1 MTLASFQQ
9 AIVASRAQHVAVLAS
24 RRCGKS
30 YALAN
35 AAALRLVGFRIGAAG
50 LERDPDGPTPQ
61 LLASHS
67 ELAAQHLLAAVH
79 AHVEALARTG
89 LLPRDRFPGDLSA
102 SSFTLG
108 DGAGTSARALADNSR
123 TARGGE
129 GDLTVDEACFQ
140 RNFEEFYGA
149 ASLLAGATKRRPSGY
164 RVRVASTPWVEGTLA
179 HRILDGDGSALD
191 SMRHFARWRIT
202 VQDACRAGVPRPMSE
217 AEQHEYLDRLRAE
230 LGAES
235 FDREMGLQWVS
246 ASSMFLSREMLEG
259 ARYAPNEF
267 PAAHD
272 IVRRVAGADI
282 ARSKTGNLNVI
293 LQVSIDRSGV
303 LWAHPPEVAR
313 GQEFSVTQDAIGRC
327 VTEGCARV
335 AVDAGGLGAP
345 LAEALSK
352 AHPGKIESVVFSAS
366 RKTEMLEGLAAALQF
381 GKLRLPADIGLLR
394 DLASLRKVA
403 RAGGGYSFDAPT
415 GADGSHADRA
425 IALALAV
432 SIANAGSDADGRVYS
447 AGRREAVDVARAYL
461 GDERSSYRGPAAD
474 WFPEQFGRGRGRP
487 DRGPFG

>member
-1 MTLASFQQ
+1 MTLASYQRE
-9 AIVASRAQHVAVLAS
+9 IVAARESHIAVLAS

-35 AAALRLVGFRIGAAG
+35 AAALRLVGYRIGAAG

-79 AHVEALARTG
+79 GHVEALARTG
-89 LLPRDRFPGDLSA
+89 LLPRERFPGDLSA
-102 SSFTLG
+102 SSFTLA
-108 DGAGTSARALADNSR
+108 DGTSARALADNSR

-140 RNFEEFYGA
+140 RSFEEFYGA

-179 HRILDGDGSALD
+179 HRILEGDGSTLD
-191 SMRHFARWRIT
+191 PMAHFRRWRIT
-202 VQDACRAGVPRPMSE
+202 VQDAVRAGVPRPMGE
-217 AEQHEYLDRLRAE
+217 AEQRDYLDRLRAE

-246 ASSMFLSREMLEG
+246 ASSMFLDRELLDRC
-259 ARYAPNEF
+259 RYSPNEF
-267 PAAHD
+267 PAPGD
-272 IVRRVAGADI
+272 VVRRVAGADI

-293 LQVSIDRSGV
+293 LGVSVDRAGV
-303 LWAHPPEVAR
+303 MWAHPPEVAR
-313 GQEFSVTQDAIGRC
+313 GQEFATTQDAIGRC

-432 SIANAGSDADGRVYS
+432 SIASAGAPFRVVS
-447 AGRREAVDVARAYL
+447 AGRRDVADIGR
-461 GDERSSYRGPAAD
+461 D
-474 WFPEQFGRGRGRP
+474 FGIAGASHREYDRPGISGRP
-487 DRGPFG
+487 LPRRGNGGGYPWG